1 LGQDFIT
8 ATEPDQERP
17 QKFGKY
23 SQIVRNT
30 GLVVEEIIPVA
41 GTKSILDL
49 MPITAV
55 IHCQHY
61 LSVVRYLHKTYKSL
75 QERENT
81 SALRPGNFAFLL
93 NVRK

>member
-1 LGQDFIT
+1 MGQGFIATT
-8 ATEPDQERP
+8 APDHERP

-23 SQIVRNT
+23 SRIVGNT

-41 GTKSILDL
+41 RTKSILDL
-49 MPITAV
+49 MPNAAV
-55 IHCQHY
+55 IHYQRY

-81 SALRPGNFAFLL
+81 SALHPGNFAFLL
-93 NVRK
+93 NAGK